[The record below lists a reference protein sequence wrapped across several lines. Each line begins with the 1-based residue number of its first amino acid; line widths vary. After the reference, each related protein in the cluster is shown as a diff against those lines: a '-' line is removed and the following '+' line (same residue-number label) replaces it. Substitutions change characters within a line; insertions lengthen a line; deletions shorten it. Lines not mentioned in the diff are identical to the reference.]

1 VQVERL
7 SPALE
12 RAALDYLSRAPYDNV
27 LLSHLILF
35 DRSPATRHAIVTVT
49 DGERVCGVAYFGRQ
63 LVLAGDPE
71 ALPALAEHAKRRQGE
86 RMICGPRETV
96 RAFWELIRGRCA
108 APRLVRDRQLVMAID
123 RARLRPDPHSLT
135 VRRARPDEW
144 RSVADSSAAMIEG
157 ELAYDPR
164 RTSREFAATVRAMIE
179 RDRWWVGEAEDR
191 LCFFCSI
198 GPWCRITVQLQGV
211 WTPPELRGRGLAS
224 AALAAICDALLDAPA
239 PTLSL
244 HVNDFNHAAIA
255 LYRRVGFEHVSDYQT
270 ILF

>member
-1 VQVERL
+1 MRIERL

-12 RAALDYLSRAPYDNV
+12 RAALDYLSHAPYDNV

-35 DRSPATRHAIVTVT
+35 DRSPSTRQAMVAVT
-49 DGERVCGVAYFGRQ
+49 DGERVRAIAYFGRQ
-63 LVLAGDPE
+63 LVLAGDPD
-71 ALPALAEHAKRRQGE
+71 ALPALAEHANRRHGE
-86 RMICGPRETV
+86 RMICGPREAVT
-96 RAFWELIRGRCA
+96 AFWELIRGRRS

-123 RARLRPDPHSLT
+123 RARLRPYPHSVA
-135 VRRARPDEW
+135 VRRARPNEW
-144 RSVADSSAAMIEG
+144 RTVADSSAAMIEG

-211 WTPPELRGRGLAS
+211 WTPPELRGCGFAS
-224 AALAAICDALLDAPA
+224 AALAAICDGLLDAPA

-244 HVNDFNHAAIA
+244 HVNDFNRAAIA
-255 LYRRVGFEHVSDYQT
+255 LYRHVGFEHVSDYQT

>member
-1 VQVERL
+1 MRVERL

-12 RAALDYLSRAPYDNV
+12 RAALDYLSGAPYDNV

-35 DRSPATRHAIVTVT
+35 DRSPGTRQAIVTVT
-49 DGERVCGVAYFGRQ
+49 DGERVRGVAYFGRQ
-63 LVLAGDPE
+63 LVLAGEAD
-71 ALPALAEHAKRRQGE
+71 ALPAFAEHAKRRYGE

-96 RAFWELIRGRCA
+96 RTFWELIRGRRTP
-108 APRLVRDRQLVMAID
+108 PRLVRDRQLVMAID
-123 RARLRPDPHSLT
+123 RARLRPSPHSIPI
-135 VRRARPDEW
+135 RRARPDEW
-144 RSVADSSAAMIEG
+144 RAVAESSAQMIEG

-164 RTSREFAATVRAMIE
+164 RSSREFAATVRAMIE
-179 RDRWWVGEAEDR
+179 RDRWWVGEAEGR

-198 GPWCRITVQLQGV
+198 GAWCRVTVQLQGV

-224 AALAAICDALLDAPA
+224 ASLAAICDALLDAPA

-244 HVNDFNHAAIA
+244 HVNDFNRAAIA